1 MGIDMTGTPNV
12 SAVAFPGDP
21 GHEAGSQPMRG
32 LKGGCTTA
40 PTQPWDLQEANTGSA
55 VGNPSDT
62 SGDISGWDSTTLANT
77 GGSRG
82 VGDTGLYSGR
92 TAKV

>member
-1 MGIDMTGTPNV
+1 MGIEMTGTPSV

-21 GHEAGSQPMRG
+21 GHEAGSKPMMS
-32 LKGGCTTA
+32 LKGSCTVA
-40 PTQPWDLQEANTGSA
+40 PVQPWDVQEANTGSA

-62 SGDISGWDSTTLANT
+62 SGNISGWDTTTLADT

-82 VGDTGLYSGR
+82 KGGTGLYNQGQ
-92 TAKV
+92 ADF